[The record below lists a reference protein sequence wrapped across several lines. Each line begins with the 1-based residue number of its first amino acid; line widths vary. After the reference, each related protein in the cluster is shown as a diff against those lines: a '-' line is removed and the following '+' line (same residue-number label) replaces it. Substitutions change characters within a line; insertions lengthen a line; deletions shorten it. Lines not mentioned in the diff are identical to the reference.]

1 MQVSQGR
8 AIRRSHSTSSKGKT
22 AIPTSNSLRTLTC
35 LWSFGSLVGGK
46 WVGLGG
52 DGERVYTPIHQ
63 GYNLAALSLTSVAPC
78 GSLLTSHPCRLYHPH

>member
-8 AIRRSHSTSSKGKT
+8 VIRRPHSMSFKGKT

-35 LWSFGSLVGGK
+35 LWSFGFLVGGK

-63 GYNLAALSLTSVAPC
+63 GLKLCGLSLTSVAPC
-78 GSLLTSHPCRLYHPH
+78 GSLLTSHQCRLYHPH

>member
-8 AIRRSHSTSSKGKT
+8 VIQRPRSTSSKGKT

-35 LWSFGSLVGGK
+35 LWEVQSLVGGK

-52 DGERVYTPIHQ
+52 DGTRVHTPIHQ
-63 GYNLAALSLTSVAPC
+63 V
-78 GSLLTSHPCRLYHPH
+78 

>member
-35 LWSFGSLVGGK
+35 LWRFGSLVGGK

-52 DGERVYTPIHQ
+52 DGERVHTPIHQ
-63 GYNLAALSLTSVAPC
+63 GYSLSGLSLTSVAPC
-78 GSLLTSHPCRLYHPH
+78 GS